1 MTHCYADS
9 TFNDSWGAK
18 GEQGWAMH
26 GVVLESNIVKGWW
39 CVCVNGKVRAVFPHM
54 ADAQIYLVCLFDK
67 HMIDSATLASGM
79 RL

>member
-1 MTHCYADS
+1 MTYFHADS
-9 TFNDSWGAK
+9 TFNESGSTN
-18 GEQGWAMH
+18 GEQGQTMH
-26 GVVLESNIVKGWW
+26 GVVVESHIVKGWW

-67 HMIDSATLASGM
+67 NMVDSATLVSGL